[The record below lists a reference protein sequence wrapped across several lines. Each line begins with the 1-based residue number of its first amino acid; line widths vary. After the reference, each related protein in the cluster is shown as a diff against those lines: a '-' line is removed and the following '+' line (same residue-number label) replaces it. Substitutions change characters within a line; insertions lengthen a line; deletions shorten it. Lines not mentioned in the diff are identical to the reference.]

1 MLITIINGPNLN
13 LIGSRE
19 TSIYGTQTMD
29 EMLFNIRRDF
39 PQVEFDYFQSNQEG
53 ALIDKLQQ
61 IPQET
66 DGIIINAG
74 GLSHTSIALADA
86 VAAVKITVIEVHISN
101 IAARE
106 AYRHHSYITAHCQGI
121 IAGLGLAGYLLAV
134 RYLVDQKNMQR

>member
-39 PQVEFDYFQSNQEG
+39 PQVELDYFQSNQEG

-74 GLSHTSIALADA
+74 GLSHTPIALADA
-86 VAAVKITVIEVHISN
+86 VAAVKITVVEVHISN

-134 RYLVDQKNMQR
+134 RYLVDQKNMQG

>member
-1 MLITIINGPNLN
+1 MLITIINGPNLY

-39 PQVEFDYFQSNQEG
+39 PQVELDYFQSNQEG

-86 VAAVKITVIEVHISN
+86 VAAVKITVVEVHISN

-134 RYLVDQKNMQR
+134 RYLVDQKNMQG

>member
-39 PQVEFDYFQSNQEG
+39 PQVELDYFQSNQEG

-86 VAAVKITVIEVHISN
+86 VAAVKITVVEVHISN

-134 RYLVDQKNMQR
+134 RYLVDQKNMQG

>member
-39 PQVEFDYFQSNQEG
+39 PQVELDYFQSNQEG

-86 VAAVKITVIEVHISN
+86 VAAVKITVVEVHISN

>member
-1 MLITIINGPNLN
+1 MEVVKRVFTAHRQWMKCCSTYDVIFRKWNWII
-13 LIGSRE
+13 
-19 TSIYGTQTMD
+19 
-29 EMLFNIRRDF
+29 FN
-39 PQVEFDYFQSNQEG
+39 P
-53 ALIDKLQQ
+53 

-86 VAAVKITVIEVHISN
+86 VAAVKITVVEVHISN

-134 RYLVDQKNMQR
+134 RYLVDQKNMQG

>member
-74 GLSHTSIALADA
+74 GLSHTSISLADA